1 MIASRSFFS
10 LVVGGAALLAPSGC
24 VVCVDPGRP
33 GACACAPPHLSCPP
47 APPPWPASLCSSCM
61 HICTMQA
68 VPMRP
73 HDAPSR
79 RSQQANQDVL
89 RHHVHRRV
97 KVVAGH
103 AMPGD
108 TSGPIITLWPWPHG
122 NAGNAYRPGCRV
134 GRSAAAHS
142 PVSSHACS
150 RASPLL
156 THFAHPLCG
165 AAGAS
170 GSSCRTLPPG
180 SLLYR
185 SSTQTPLTVARRLS
199 CRDLS
204 RIG

>member
-33 GACACAPPHLSCPP
+33 GAHAHAHRHTPVARLPRHHGLIVCAHHA
-47 APPPWPASLCSSCM
+47 
-61 HICTMQA
+61 CTFA
-68 VPMRP
+68 RCKLPMRP

-122 NAGNAYRPGCRV
+122 NARNAYRAGCRV

>member
-1 MIASRSFFS
+1 MEVAVPLPPDGCCRKAIFVRSAGAQVRLSSPPQAAWFAWTPGGRGHAHAHRHIPVARLPLHQGL
-10 LVVGGAALLAPSGC
+10 LVCAHH
-24 VVCVDPGRP
+24 
-33 GACACAPPHLSCPP
+33 ACTFARCKL
-47 APPPWPASLCSSCM
+47 
-61 HICTMQA
+61 
-68 VPMRP
+68 PMRP

-122 NAGNAYRPGCRV
+122 NARNAYRAGCRV
-134 GRSAAAHS
+134 GHSAAAHS

-180 SLLYR
+180 SR
-185 SSTQTPLTVARRLS
+185 AV
-199 CRDLS
+199 D
-204 RIG
+204 G